1 MWDIDEGL
9 IAAMPSVW
17 GPVQLGLGRLEGPL
31 HIDPLPCRR
40 GDISPAYRGDRF
52 ELREGVVILDA
63 QLFEGVGHDLSRHA
77 DVTLAVL
84 EAHVR
89 AALPSGGPAWLR
101 AGLALDRAQ
110 AVLPE
115 VSMVRADWERALKL
129 DLGAEPRGGVA
140 VVSAIRERGLGTL
153 PDLLAWLEHGKV
165 PTRAFVDAMVWL
177 CRRGLKEHLARTPSL
192 PAAEDIPLELTPW
205 RAVPLCI
212 PANRRG
218 GKIRVEAGGGGVVP
232 AWAPGGRVH
241 HAVAVSTGSGCRF
254 VPDLGGPIGRWEM
267 RSAGA
272 WGQVFGGRGLVYEFY
287 GSGRFDVVLAD
298 AFVGTARDVSASE
311 SVGTS
316 GTMRG
321 RWRVDGPRR
330 LEITE
335 LVPLGVTVHDR
346 EGATSPMPADSIGL
360 AAAMQGLTESPW
372 RWDIDEDGA
381 RLRMRG
387 QIRNSAVDIRLARV
401 R

>member
-89 AALPSGGPAWLR
+89 SALPSGGPAWLR

-115 VSMVRADWERALKL
+115 VSMVRADWERALGL

-153 PDLLAWLEHGKV
+153 PEMLAWLEHGKV

-177 CRRGLKEHLARTPSL
+177 CRKGLKEHLARTPSL

-218 GKIRVEAGGGGVVP
+218 GKIRVEAGGAGWCPLGPPVVVCTMRSRCRP
-232 AWAPGGRVH
+232 AAAVALCLTSVDRLDDGRCVALAHGARCSGDAASCMSFMVQAGLMWCWPMPSWARRVTCRHPSPWAPP
-241 HAVAVSTGSGCRF
+241 APC
-254 VPDLGGPIGRWEM
+254 
-267 RSAGA
+267 AG
-272 WGQVFGGRGLVYEFY
+272 
-287 GSGRFDVVLAD
+287 
-298 AFVGTARDVSASE
+298 
-311 SVGTS
+311 
-316 GTMRG
+316 
-321 RWRVDGPRR
+321 
-330 LEITE
+330 
-335 LVPLGVTVHDR
+335 
-346 EGATSPMPADSIGL
+346 
-360 AAAMQGLTESPW
+360 
-372 RWDIDEDGA
+372 DGA
-381 RLRMRG
+381 LTVRG
-387 QIRNSAVDIRLARV
+387 DSRSPNSYRWV
-401 R
+401 